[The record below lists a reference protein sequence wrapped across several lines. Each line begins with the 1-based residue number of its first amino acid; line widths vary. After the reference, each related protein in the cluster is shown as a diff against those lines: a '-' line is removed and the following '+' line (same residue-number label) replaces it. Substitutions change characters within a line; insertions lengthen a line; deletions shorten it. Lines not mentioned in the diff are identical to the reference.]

1 MPDVKHCAWTC
12 AWLARGT
19 RLRRRRDKSPGIHKN
34 ACLPD
39 QGSLNAVPLQPPGEF
54 QLKILAMILMLALAF
69 FAMAAAAESTANAG
83 RRIAGDLEF
92 VTLPNGAVV
101 PRLVST
107 SGMTVRQFWTNS
119 VYGNRA
125 SMLVF
130 QRGSVMQ
137 GATNSQLEQMGGRNN
152 PETER
157 KPNESVER
165 LTQALECE

>member
-1 MPDVKHCAWTC
+1 
-12 AWLARGT
+12 
-19 RLRRRRDKSPGIHKN
+19 
-34 ACLPD
+34 
-39 QGSLNAVPLQPPGEF
+39 
-54 QLKILAMILMLALAF
+54 MILMLALAF